1 MDFTGIYEK
10 ERFYRGVH
18 VHWIDCRDIQ
28 GTNCYCDEEGEQA
41 LRRKIAPYSAEAIH
55 FIDSGNYHYMT
66 KLWTEKLREPFV
78 LAVADH
84 HPDMQPPLFRNCC
97 PAAVGSMGC
106 WRKILMY
113 RRWCCWGLTRNWW
126 QLCRSLTAAVWW
138 LTMKARLQKATVGKA
153 VSPRICLSI
162 CPLIRISFH
171 LLRYIPIGSRVH

>member
-1 MDFTGIYEK
+1 MKSDVTIMDFTGIYEK

-41 LRRKIAPYSAEAIH
+41 LRRKIAPFSAEAIH

-84 HPDMQPPLFRNCC
+84 HPDMQPPLFQE
-97 PAAVGSMGC
+97 
-106 WRKILMY
+106 L
-113 RRWCCWGLTRNWW
+113 
-126 QLCRSLTAAVWW
+126 
-138 LTMKARLQKATVGKA
+138 
-153 VSPRICLSI
+153 
-162 CPLIRISFH
+162 
-171 LLRYIPIGSRVH
+171 LLRLLGESGAGGKSLCEKGGTAGGGRGTGGSCAGALPQPYGGL